1 MPRAKGT
8 AKRGKAATRGKG
20 RGRGKK
26 VEEDVQEEEES
37 QETENTEEEEEE
49 QNTDGDGDQDTAEE
63 DQDVSESGGQKR
75 KADDVNGEDE
85 DEDEDKSSAKKMK
98 TEPDPNRP
106 VTMFCGNLDPDLTSD
121 TLRGFFEMNNIDV
134 TNPRKIGFKRFGYV
148 DVKPQDVDKALE
160 LNGKELNGEPITVE
174 KSKPRT
180 QESQSGGRV
189 QGGDSK
195 TLFVKG
201 LKESITE
208 EELQAFFED
217 ADAGINV
224 TEVRLPKSRGG
235 GSKGFGYVVFDSED
249 ALETVMKD
257 KQDVELDG
265 EKIFLDYT
273 DQKSRHGGKGKDKDF
288 GPSKVLF
295 VRNLSFQVSEDE
307 LKEIF
312 EGCEACRI
320 PPNEYGQSKGFGF
333 VEFKSVEEA
342 EDAKKDKDGL
352 EINGRVVQLAFAN
365 DKPGG
370 AGGARSGGGGG
381 GGYGGGGRNYGGGG
395 GGGRFGRGGGWG
407 GGGSGGYGWGGRR
420 GGGGGGGGW
429 GGGGRGGG
437 GYGGGRGG
445 GGWGRGGGGRGG
457 GGGWGRG
464 GGGGGGGG
472 FRKRY

>member
-1 MPRAKGT
+1 
-8 AKRGKAATRGKG
+8 
-20 RGRGKK
+20 
-26 VEEDVQEEEES
+26 
-37 QETENTEEEEEE
+37 
-49 QNTDGDGDQDTAEE
+49 
-63 DQDVSESGGQKR
+63 
-75 KADDVNGEDE
+75 
-85 DEDEDKSSAKKMK
+85 MK

-121 TLRGFFEMNNIDV
+121 TLRGFFEMNGIDV

-160 LNGKELNGEPITVE
+160 LNGKELNGEPITIE

-180 QESQSGGRV
+180 QETQSGGRV

-201 LKESITE
+201 LKEDITE
-208 EELQAFFED
+208 EELQSFFED
-217 ADAGINV
+217 PDEGINV

-235 GSKGFGYVVFDSED
+235 GSKGFGYVVFDNED
-249 ALETVMKD
+249 ALEKVMKD
-257 KQDVELDG
+257 KQETELDG

-273 DQKSRHGGKGKDKDF
+273 DEKSKHGGKGKDKDF

-307 LKEIF
+307 LKELF
-312 EGCEACRI
+312 DGCEACRI

-342 EDAKKDKDGL
+342 QEAKKDKDGL

-370 AGGARSGGGGG
+370 AGGARTGGGGG
-381 GGYGGGGRNYGGGG
+381 GGYGGGRGGNWGGGG
-395 GGGRFGRGGGWG
+395 GGGR
-407 GGGSGGYGWGGRR
+407 YGGR
-420 GGGGGGGGW
+420 GGGGW
-429 GGGGRGGG
+429 GGGGGGGNRRGGGGWGGGGGG

-445 GGWGRGGGGRGG
+445 GGGYGGGGRGGGFRGGRGG

-472 FRKRY
+472 GFRKRW